1 MARRKQDIDHILGTW
16 KYEPGEVQVRV
27 IQGADGRDVL
37 QMRVDLGVLQLEM
50 ENRPD
55 GVRPGGYETFL
66 DYLISESIRLG
77 PDFTMGDE
85 ECLEVDREFVQ
96 YYHRRVCWLSL
107 RDFERAVRDADHTLA
122 LMDFAK
128 KHSPSD
134 EWTLSHEQYR
144 PFVLFHRTQASALAA
159 LEQDQP
165 EEAIVAIGDGL
176 ERMRQFFDEY
186 DAEERY
192 GEDEMVER
200 LQELRDTLRDRYQ
213 VGKTLA
219 ERLAEAVETEQ
230 YELAAQLRDEIR
242 RQRNGR

>member
-1 MARRKQDIDHILGTW
+1 MARRKQDIDHILGKW

-50 ENRPD
+50 EHRPD

-66 DYLISESIRLG
+66 DFLISEAIRLG
-77 PDFTMGDE
+77 SDFNMGDE

-134 EWTLSHEQYR
+134 DWTLSHEQYR

-165 EEAIVAIGDGL
+165 EEAIGAIGDGL
-176 ERMRQFFDEY
+176 ERMRKFFDEY
-186 DAEERY
+186 DADERY

>member
-1 MARRKQDIDHILGTW
+1 M
-16 KYEPGEVQVRV
+16 
-27 IQGADGRDVL
+27 
-37 QMRVDLGVLQLEM
+37 
-50 ENRPD
+50 
-55 GVRPGGYETFL
+55 
-66 DYLISESIRLG
+66 
-77 PDFTMGDE
+77 
-85 ECLEVDREFVQ
+85 
-96 YYHRRVCWLSL
+96 
-107 RDFERAVRDADHTLA
+107 
-122 LMDFAK
+122 
-128 KHSPSD
+128 
-134 EWTLSHEQYR
+134 
-144 PFVLFHRTQASALAA
+144 AA